1 MLATTLTLRNK
12 LLILL
17 SAVIFGLLL
26 LLYVTSYFT
35 HQVKQLELAKSNI
48 QNINIIAL
56 QLRRNEKDFLI
67 RKLPKYID
75 KHKKNYQQLNSE
87 LKQLALLN
95 NDINADIAVDAL
107 IANFKDYR
115 EQFIAFANAMQVKG
129 LDKDSGVYGELRRA
143 THALEDIYKSINA
156 PSKQVLLLTMR
167 RHEKDYMLRGDV
179 KYLTKLTNTIH
190 KLKQDSKTMA
200 NTGEFIVKYEQA
212 ISAYAD
218 IDKKL
223 GLSQNEGIR
232 GQMRAATHKAE
243 SLLSDTISETTLFI
257 DEHESWAFWASIT
270 IFLSVSLALS
280 AFIFKLINIIISPI
294 KRVIDSIDKIVVQ
307 RDFSQQIFKES
318 DDEFGKVVDSIN
330 DFIKFTYHING
341 ALEELR
347 NVSVAVEQSAQF
359 TQASLNQQAMKA
371 EQVSAATV
379 QLDASASEIVQ
390 STERTT
396 DTAGLIVQQAQT
408 GQQQL
413 NELNSFLKDNADELT
428 NTSEDINQL
437 EKKCQSIN
445 GFIDEIKGIAE
456 QTNLLALNAAIE
468 AARAGEQGR
477 GFAVVADE
485 VRALANRTQTST
497 EQITVIIL
505 QLQSM
510 MITAAKRVNQCQSGS
525 IENLNQVKK
534 SGQTLGQIITEV
546 KSIQDMT
553 ANIATAVRQ
562 QSAAIHEIAQNITH
576 MKDDNDNMLGQAQQ
590 SVQVC
595 SLANEKTLSLLTYQL
610 SAD

>member
-1 MLATTLTLRNK
+1 
-12 LLILL
+12 
-17 SAVIFGLLL
+17 
-26 LLYVTSYFT
+26 VTSYFT